1 MKFCSEFCC
10 ILLHFRSTLGSRGGR
25 YSGLT
30 NAEICKKYR
39 ESMTEAK
46 KEKERIRKQRCRQ
59 NLKKNPAKY
68 NEYFENEHLWKN
80 YPNLTKSQKSLASS
94 SSNSQTPEASGIRAS
109 EEVSGETTRPVLQ
122 NESALSTKQS
132 RNRSPKKAADHPLQS
147 PRKNVEIIQ
156 SLASKYQIRIKMH
169 ENCGRPRKKLSEEKK
184 DWMIEFLSWSDMTYT
199 NPGRQD
205 NVYIGKVDG

>member
-1 MKFCSEFCC
+1 
-10 ILLHFRSTLGSRGGR
+10 
-25 YSGLT
+25 
-30 NAEICKKYR
+30 
-39 ESMTEAK
+39 MTEAK

-68 NEYFENEHLWKN
+68 NEYFENEQLWKN

-169 ENCGRPRKKLSEEKK
+169 KNRGLPRKELSEKRK
-184 DWMIEFLSWSDMTYT
+184 DWRSDMTYT

-205 NVYIGKVDG
+205 NVNIRKLDGERKYLPAAVLVVNLEEFTGYNQW